1 MRQNKI
7 CVIGLGYV
15 GLPLFLAFNKNKF
28 DVCGYDTDK
37 IRIKQLNI
45 GIDNNNEVSQKDIKL
60 NKSNFFTSKID
71 DIKSSNTFIFTLP
84 TPINKNKKPDLSILK
99 KATIDISKIL
109 KFGDTIIYESTV
121 YPGLTE
127 EILIPLIE
135 KYSNLKLNNGFF
147 CGYSPERINPGD
159 KKKSLTNI
167 SKIVS
172 GSNKKTLNYLY
183 KIYNAIIKSK
193 VIKASSIRHAE
204 AAKIIENIQR
214 DINISFF
221 NELSMLFYK
230 MGLNTREIIKLAS
243 TKWNFINFKPGLVGG
258 HCIGVDPYYLTYKAD
273 KLNVETKMILAG
285 RKVNDEMYKYVS
297 NRFIKILKQ
306 NYSNI
311 KKKKILILGFAF
323 KENCSD
329 FRNTQVIKIYNQ
341 LIKANL
347 SVDVYDPLID
357 SKKVY
362 QKYQLKMLKEV
373 KKKYNGVIVCNNH
386 DVFKYKFNKDKINDF
401 LIKKDVIFDLK
412 WFLDFNPKI
421 ETL

>member
-159 KKKSLTNI
+159 KK
-167 SKIVS
+167 
-172 GSNKKTLNYLY
+172 
-183 KIYNAIIKSK
+183 
-193 VIKASSIRHAE
+193 
-204 AAKIIENIQR
+204 
-214 DINISFF
+214 
-221 NELSMLFYK
+221 
-230 MGLNTREIIKLAS
+230 
-243 TKWNFINFKPGLVGG
+243 
-258 HCIGVDPYYLTYKAD
+258 
-273 KLNVETKMILAG
+273 
-285 RKVNDEMYKYVS
+285 
-297 NRFIKILKQ
+297 
-306 NYSNI
+306 
-311 KKKKILILGFAF
+311 
-323 KENCSD
+323 
-329 FRNTQVIKIYNQ
+329 
-341 LIKANL
+341 
-347 SVDVYDPLID
+347 
-357 SKKVY
+357 
-362 QKYQLKMLKEV
+362 
-373 KKKYNGVIVCNNH
+373 NH
-386 DVFKYKFNKDKINDF
+386 
-401 LIKKDVIFDLK
+401 
-412 WFLDFNPKI
+412 
-421 ETL
+421 